1 MPTPTAPRTVGDLL
15 KFLRRRARLT
25 QRELALAVGYTE
37 AHVCR
42 LEKNQRPPDLTTIAA
57 LFGSALDL
65 EDEPQTMARLLK
77 LAAAARDERPV
88 THVTVSETT
97 IRQEVIEELGTLEDI
112 PALPPHYV
120 PRPELQRQLHAAL
133 QHDRHVMVSGL
144 PGMGKTTLA
153 SSVARAVAQAMP
165 VFWLTF
171 RPGLTATFEVI
182 VRQLAL
188 FLLATCQS
196 GILPPQLRDLAR
208 PASGGTLPPD
218 RQLTL
223 IGAALARQPVLL
235 CFDEVQTISADDSIV
250 ALFRL
255 LRGTPAQIMC
265 MGREAAV
272 LPGTPTLRLNGLEPA
287 EARQLISQLDFTLAP
302 ALLERLLIKT
312 ARSPMLL
319 RLTAGQLHDSTVD
332 ARNFVDRLDT
342 QPQVAAYLVD
352 TVLRDLSAG
361 ARWLADLIA
370 VFRQPIDLYDEM
382 LIELIA
388 PAGGP
393 TPLDRALAEL
403 QRRHLIDQPREAALH
418 PLVRDH
424 LYTALAI
431 DPGHKKQLHLVAA
444 QWAECHSGDLVET
457 AHHYTRAGRLAQ
469 VAQVLV
475 DQSEALFNRGQALA
489 AAEVIDEALAQAR
502 LRRGFLPAALR
513 QLLTA
518 RGDVLKGTRRAAEA
532 EASYREALALAHG
545 QPMARAGI
553 VRVLGQSLMQRGQT
567 AESLRLCQSALADL
581 PPGDVIMRAR
591 LLAVQCRAHLALSEY
606 GEAERTARAALV
618 LAPQFAEYLPQVADD
633 VTARTERTLGWINYT
648 RHPQGDECLAHYRRA
663 LAAARRSGVR
673 VIEAATLSNIGVAL
687 VERGD
692 WDGAVQSYQ
701 AAYAAFEALG
711 DVYSMASVLH
721 NLAEVHHKRH
731 ELATALQY
739 LEQVCEMERSVGDHE
754 GRLSSEEGRAAVL
767 LDMGQLTEARTILDE
782 VMSGFTESSDVWTLG
797 SCLIMLAEVQVLH
810 GQIAAAR
817 STIERA
823 LAMPGI
829 QENARIRTWAQST
842 QVVLHL
848 GAGEVAAAQ
857 QQITAGPPDDVGY
870 ELMFRWQMVACL
882 VTLAGGDEAGGR
894 AAARAIADQAR
905 AVGHLL
911 NATTADRIAASPIGP
926 VGDLPRLLYPGQ

>member
-1 MPTPTAPRTVGDLL
+1 
-15 KFLRRRARLT
+15 
-25 QRELALAVGYTE
+25 
-37 AHVCR
+37 
-42 LEKNQRPPDLTTIAA
+42 
-57 LFGSALDL
+57 
-65 EDEPQTMARLLK
+65 
-77 LAAAARDERPV
+77 
-88 THVTVSETT
+88 
-97 IRQEVIEELGTLEDI
+97 
-112 PALPPHYV
+112 
-120 PRPELQRQLHAAL
+120 
-133 QHDRHVMVSGL
+133 
-144 PGMGKTTLA
+144 
-153 SSVARAVAQAMP
+153 
-165 VFWLTF
+165 
-171 RPGLTATFEVI
+171 
-182 VRQLAL
+182 
-188 FLLATCQS
+188 
-196 GILPPQLRDLAR
+196 
-208 PASGGTLPPD
+208 
-218 RQLTL
+218 
-223 IGAALARQPVLL
+223 
-235 CFDEVQTISADDSIV
+235 
-250 ALFRL
+250 
-255 LRGTPAQIMC
+255 
-265 MGREAAV
+265 
-272 LPGTPTLRLNGLEPA
+272 
-287 EARQLISQLDFTLAP
+287 
-302 ALLERLLIKT
+302 LLIKT

-319 RLTAGQLHDSTVD
+319 RLAAGQLHDRSVD
-332 ARNFVDRLDT
+332 AQRFIDRLDT

-361 ARWLADLIA
+361 ARWLADLVA
-370 VFRQPIDLYDEM
+370 VFRQPIDLYDET
-382 LIELIA
+382 LIDLIA

-393 TPLDRALAEL
+393 APLNRALAEL

-444 QWAECHSGDLVET
+444 QWAECRSGDLVET
-457 AHHYTRAGRLAQ
+457 AHHYTHAGRLAQ

-475 DQSEALFNRGQALA
+475 DQSEALFNRGQASA

-502 LRRGFLPAALR
+502 VRRGFLPAALR

-553 VRVLGQSLMQRGQT
+553 VRVLGQSLIQRGQT
-567 AESLRLCQSALADL
+567 AEALRLCQSAIADL
-581 PPGDVIMRAR
+581 PAGDVIMRAR

-633 VTARTERTLGWINYT
+633 VTARAERTLGWINYT
-648 RHPQGDECLAHYRRA
+648 RHPQGDESLAHYRRA
-663 LAAARRSGVR
+663 LAAARRA
-673 VIEAATLSNIGVAL
+673 EARSVESAILSNIGTAL

-701 AAYAAFEALG
+701 ASLAAFEALG
-711 DVYSMASVLH
+711 DVYSMAGVLH
-721 NLAEVHHKRH
+721 NLSEVHHKRN

-754 GRLSSEEGRAAVL
+754 GLLSSEEGRAAVL
-767 LDMGQLTEARTILDE
+767 LDMGHLAKARTILDE
-782 VMSGFTESSDVWTLG
+782 VMSGFTESSDLWTLG
-797 SCLIMLAEVQVLH
+797 SCLIMLAEVQVLQ

-817 STIERA
+817 ATIERA

-829 QENARIRTWAQST
+829 QENARIRTWAQSA
-842 QVVLHL
+842 QILIQL
-848 GAGEVAAAQ
+848 GAGDVQAAQ
-857 QQITAGPPDDVGY
+857 QQIAAQPPDDVGY

-894 AAARAIADQAR
+894 ERARAIADQAR

-911 NATTADRIAASPIGP
+911 NATVADRIAASPIGP